1 MKQTA
6 LIFFILFSVF
16 AFSQPYNRLVKWNL
30 GFTRPHL
37 QYIKIKNEI
46 NDTGQVNMEFLSWTP
61 SISYSHEF
69 IFGKV
74 LSVSGTAGFQYLN
87 IYYGPKHYGAP
98 FFYLTVN
105 PQVSIVYRKNFEF
118 YMKLKAG
125 ASFFIH
131 QENVLPA
138 TTQRFVPETVNLITG
153 VTLGGFNYFIN
164 DKLGL
169 NLELSVW
176 SVEMA
181 TFGLT
186 YRFFKGEL
194 PEIQNAGQEIN
205 NQIEN
210 KTP

>member
-1 MKQTA
+1 MRRSV
-6 LIFFILFSVF
+6 LFFFIFFTV
-16 AFSQPYNRLVKWNL
+16 AAYSQPYNRVIKWNV
-30 GFTRPHL
+30 GFTLPQL
-37 QYIKIKNEI
+37 QHINLTKDI
-46 NDTGQVNMEFLSWTP
+46 NDTGSVKMDFLSWTP

-87 IYYGPKHYGAP
+87 LYYGPAHYGAP
-98 FFYLTVN
+98 FFYATVN

-118 YMKLKAG
+118 YMKLQAG
-125 ASFFIH
+125 ASFFMH
-131 QENVLPA
+131 NPDVLPGSLRRL
-138 TTQRFVPETVNLITG
+138 TPDKVNLITG
-153 VTLGGFNYFIN
+153 VTLGGFNFFIN

-194 PEIQNAGQEIN
+194 PEIQNESEETPN
-205 NQIEN
+205 ELEN